1 MSSLETRSLDSEDD
15 SLLGALAAAPHVNPA
30 LIARLRRGAVVRDRY
45 TLERRIGEGGMGI
58 VWAAHD
64 RVTDVS
70 VALKFLKQSVAS
82 RTARRR
88 FLREARTAGAI
99 QHENVVKVLDVF
111 ELEDG
116 LPVMVL
122 ELLDGESLAS
132 RLDRREKLPLDETA
146 RILLEVTSAVGTAH
160 ACGVVHRDLK
170 PHNIFL
176 CRGEGG
182 GTVKVLDFGVAKL
195 MAEEVMQSSS
205 TALTGTG
212 ALLGTPCYMSP
223 EQAFGEQNI
232 DHRADIW
239 GLGIMLY
246 ECLSGV
252 LPTRADNVGQ
262 VLKIILEES
271 IAPLDSVVP
280 ELPHDIAA
288 LVAKMLQRR
297 PEARPSDLREVQA
310 VLAAHVDT
318 KVVSFG
324 PPAARTSRAL
334 SYVGAA
340 LLAIVSTFVVWQL
353 RADARGMSVQSSLA
367 KDVTNIPSAPA
378 REAPA
383 QVTAPVA
390 STSAPT
396 VKAPA
401 IQPRPAAPKPPTETA
416 PEPSAPESERLPGG
430 VVKKPPF

>member
-1 MSSLETRSLDSEDD
+1 
-15 SLLGALAAAPHVNPA
+15 
-30 LIARLRRGAVVRDRY
+30 
-45 TLERRIGEGGMGI
+45 
-58 VWAAHD
+58 
-64 RVTDVS
+64 
-70 VALKFLKQSVAS
+70 
-82 RTARRR
+82 
-88 FLREARTAGAI
+88 
-99 QHENVVKVLDVF
+99 
-111 ELEDG
+111 
-116 LPVMVL
+116 
-122 ELLDGESLAS
+122 
-132 RLDRREKLPLDETA
+132 
-146 RILLEVTSAVGTAH
+146 
-160 ACGVVHRDLK
+160 
-170 PHNIFL
+170 
-176 CRGEGG
+176 
-182 GTVKVLDFGVAKL
+182 
-195 MAEEVMQSSS
+195 
-205 TALTGTG
+205 
-212 ALLGTPCYMSP
+212 MSP